1 MTKEENEG
9 FRNSVIMI
17 SDNDYIKLSLKIILN

>member
-9 FRNSVIMI
+9 FTNSVIMI
-17 SDNDYIKLSLKIILN
+17 SDNDYIKLSHKLY